1 MIQSRIRAQIEA
13 SVAAKQALL
22 ADPTLLG
29 QVQQLAEDCLSSLKA
44 GGKIIFAGNGGSFA
58 DAQHLSAEF
67 TSRFLF
73 DRAPLASIVLAAN
86 NSAISAIGNDYGYEF
101 VFARELEALAR
112 PEDVFIAIST
122 SGNSE
127 NILAAVLIARKQGVK
142 TVAWTGQSG
151 GKLREM
157 TECIR
162 IPSSETARIQ
172 ECHILI
178 GHIVCG
184 LVEAAYFEHS
194 ETAGGTSET

>member
-1 MIQSRIRAQIEA
+1 MIQAQIRSQIEA
-13 SVAAKQALL
+13 SIKVKQTLL
-22 ADPTLLG
+22 ADSVLLG
-29 QVQQLAEDCLSSLKA
+29 ELQQLAENCLTSLKA

-86 NSAISAIGNDYGYEF
+86 NSGISAIGNDYGYEF

-122 SGNSE
+122 SGNST
-127 NILAAVLIARKQGVK
+127 NILEAVKVAKARGIN
-142 TVAWTGQSG
+142 TVAFTGASG

-157 TECIR
+157 CECIR

-178 GHIVCG
+178 GHVVCA
-184 LVEAAYFEHS
+184 LVESAYFQRP
-194 ETAGGTSET
+194 